1 MKILVTGSEGSLG
14 QAVIPKLLLKH
25 EVRGVDSLVRYGQRP
40 SSSGEM
46 SYEFVMGDLADY
58 SVRHRRHH
66 HCTAAL
72 VAGTRYRWYFRWQ
85 DAAGF
90 TQTILAGPFVVRVP

>member
-72 VAGTRYRWYFRWQ
+72 VAGATALPHPTPPLTPPPTHRRSAWR
-85 DAAGF
+85 
-90 TQTILAGPFVVRVP
+90 